1 MRSRTATIISR
12 DGLEGAACF
21 MVRERERERREIL
34 ILITSGVISTPP
46 T

>member
-12 DGLEGAACF
+12 DGLEGGGVF
-21 MVRERERERREIL
+21 YGQRERERREIL